1 MGLLKKKEPKSRK
14 KWLGLLAVVGAAA
27 AAVGLKKRR
36 SASRSETEE

>member
-14 KWLGLLAVVGAAA
+14 KWLGLLAVVGAVA

-36 SASRSETEE
+36 SASAEAEE